1 MGALATEQ
9 NKTDVH
15 NANIKI
21 LLIERFLSAYDTL
34 KQASGKLSSC
44 IHGDKSYP
52 LFLPTY
58 PFSIQTTTE
67 RSTAR
72 TLAAKSLCQTFNLD
86 NENELVVRAGILCA
100 SPETLDAAVTLN
112 NAKQAFKQA
121 VLDLRK
127 LEKAKNRGVD
137 TLIEQIL
144 PANKKNRPKE
154 LVKVLKNSQL
164 SRLNLTRCYSKVRI
178 LDNNMESVS
187 WTWAT
192 THSTTHL
199 VTCATA
205 REQAKGLPDT
215 SREVVLSK
223 LAHYDDDYEFS
234 YLQRLP
240 NRLQANTVYREEG
253 EVKRKPVVISGVAL
267 CPGNTMPRV
276 KWRDD
281 PGSPQEDPST
291 ARLKRSDAKV
301 SDEEVIYSLHL
312 YKLLKNIP
320 SRN

>member
-1 MGALATEQ
+1 M
-9 NKTDVH
+9 
-15 NANIKI
+15 
-21 LLIERFLSAYDTL
+21 
-34 KQASGKLSSC
+34 
-44 IHGDKSYP
+44 
-52 LFLPTY
+52 
-58 PFSIQTTTE
+58 
-67 RSTAR
+67 
-72 TLAAKSLCQTFNLD
+72 
-86 NENELVVRAGILCA
+86 VRAGILCA
-100 SPETLDAAVTLN
+100 SPDTLDAAVTLN
-112 NAKQAFKQA
+112 NAKQAFKQT

-144 PANKKNRPKE
+144 PANMKERPKE

-178 LDNNMESVS
+178 LNNNMKSVS

-205 REQAKGLPDT
+205 RAQAEGLPDI

-240 NRLQANTVYREEG
+240 NRLQANTVYSEEG

-267 CPGNTMPRV
+267 CPGSKMPRV

-281 PGSPQEDPST
+281 PGSPQDDPST

-312 YKLLKNIP
+312 YKLLKNIH
-320 SRN
+320 SDN